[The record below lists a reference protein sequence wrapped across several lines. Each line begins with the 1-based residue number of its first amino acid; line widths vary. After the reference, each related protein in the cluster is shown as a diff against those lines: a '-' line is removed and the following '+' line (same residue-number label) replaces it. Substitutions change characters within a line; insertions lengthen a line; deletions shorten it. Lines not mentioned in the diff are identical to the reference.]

1 MNMNILELQLFILTG
16 EWLAETW
23 TLRSLWNLA
32 EVGSEHSPEVLIRVV
47 EPEEIGLEVEL
58 LVPGV
63 RLSLR
68 FGPPRQ
74 QTVEKFQKLFMILTK
89 KFKKSICD
97 GTTWLKILQIRKIK
111 DGRNNF
117 FPSKDWWKTWGS

>member
-23 TLRSLWNLA
+23 TLRSLWNLVEA
-32 EVGSEHSPEVLIRVV
+32 GSEHSPEVLIRAA
-47 EPEEIGLEVEL
+47 EPEETGLEVEL

-63 RLSLR
+63 RLSPR

-74 QTVEKFQKLFMILTK
+74 QTVKKFQKLFMILTK
-89 KFKKSICD
+89 KLKKVFAMAQN
-97 GTTWLKILQIRKIK
+97 LIK
-111 DGRNNF
+111 NLAN
-117 FPSKDWWKTWGS
+117 KKV